1 MKRISALGTIASAL
15 ATAPAAANTFRPS
28 PEQSPLP
35 PYTRARITEI
45 IRENRKIVTP
55 NGVEDLTS
63 IEINECKQW
72 LSIRGSDSTNPL
84 LLFIHGGPGSPTM
97 PAAWTFQRP
106 WEDFFTVVQWD
117 QRGTGKT
124 YAANDYAGGDADSAM
139 NLDQFVSDAAQVVD
153 YLLHRFN
160 RRRLFVLG
168 HSWGSTVGLEF
179 ARRHPEKLHAYIGC
193 GQMINSTRSE
203 ADGWEFALRSARA
216 EKNAK
221 AIDELEALKP
231 YPGPIG
237 SLTVDRISAQRKWL
251 MYYGG
256 LTNGRSDFAYDADTW
271 ALSPEYT
278 DRDVELT
285 DRGSLFSLTHLLG
298 AVERANFDDLTELRC
313 PLVLCVGRHDYAT
326 SHEVSS
332 DWYDRVRAPHKQL
345 VWFENSAHMMMI
357 EQPGLFLQH
366 LISDVR
372 PLAKE

>member
-15 ATAPAAANTFRPS
+15 AAAPAAANTVRPL

-35 PYTRARITEI
+35 PYTRARVTEI
-45 IRENRKIVTP
+45 IRANRKIVTP

-63 IEINECKQW
+63 LEINEAKQW
-72 LSIRGSDSTNPL
+72 LSIRGADSSNPL

-124 YAANDYAGGDADSAM
+124 YAANNYTWLGVDRTM
-139 NLDQFVSDAAQVVD
+139 NVNQFVSDAEQVVR

-168 HSWGSTVGLEF
+168 HSWGSIVGLEF
-179 ARRHPEKLHAYIGC
+179 TRRHPEMLYAYIGC
-193 GQMINSTRSE
+193 GQIINSSRSE
-203 ADGWEFALRSARA
+203 ADGWTFAMRHARA
-216 EKNAK
+216 ENNAA
-221 AIDELEALKP
+221 AINELEALKP

-237 SLTVDRISAQRKWL
+237 ALTVARISAQRKWL

-256 LTNGRSDFAYDADTW
+256 LTNGRRDFAYDADTW
-271 ALSPEYT
+271 SLSPDYT
-278 DRDVELT
+278 DRDVEMT

-298 AVERANFDDLTELRC
+298 AVERANFDDLTELQC
-313 PLVLCVGRHDYAT
+313 PLFTYVGRHDYAT
-326 SHEVSS
+326 SHEVTTN
-332 DWYDRVRAPHKQL
+332 WYERVRAPHKQL

-357 EQPGLFLQH
+357 EQPGTFLQH
-366 LISDVR
+366 LIAGPR
-372 PLAKE
+372 RIAEK